1 MAAEEARVAAEGVM
15 LVSEDSRVASRSA
28 RVASVGIKTGSKDTK
43 ATSESIIMASG
54 DSRASTE
61 GVRAVG
67 SEGVRAL
74 TDPEG
79 TRICRCSVR
88 ASEQHL
94 RVHHCLVTSRESL
107 LITY

>member
-15 LVSEDSRVASRSA
+15 LVSEDARVASRSA

-67 SEGVRAL
+67 SEGVRAPP
-74 TDPEG
+74 DPEG
-79 TRICRCSVR
+79 TCICRCGVR

-94 RVHHCLVTSRESL
+94 RVHHCRITSRESI
-107 LITY
+107 LIMY